1 MGKRKREQRRRDYDI
16 RQAQHEQVIERIPL
30 ERGCKLIMVY
40 VEGYEDVAFWR
51 SVFDDY
57 ESDEFMFEISVPL
70 RNDLAKGKK
79 VVLHLAEDPEV
90 RDTLF
95 CIDSDFD
102 YLFADQT
109 PVSREINRTPH
120 IFHTYAYAT
129 ENYLCYAPS
138 LHNICVKATK
148 NDTNIFDFEKFFA
161 DYSRTIYPLFLW
173 YAYSAQIATPNIFP
187 LIEFKSSVKLNY
199 LEVEGNGA
207 ETLAW
212 LERQVQRRLR
222 SLRGQHPDIERQF
235 PAFIEMLGKRGV
247 TPENTYLFMQ
257 GHTLMDNVV
266 MPVLEAVCDKLR
278 YMSISR
284 INGSDRRGGIAR
296 ERAEQLQQRPSG
308 RAQCAI
314 LQRELQ
320 GVFPVQKT
328 EARYRE
334 IPRRPAPGPAGL
346 QLPERLTQTAK
357 KPRPSLTVFRRP
369 FEYLFAADMN
379 AVFACL
385 YQNTVCQKRFL
396 LLRRIA
402 EIGLG
407 RTYMGCIGH
416 RKFARFGNPEIR
428 GAHFPPVAR
437 QQPVGR
443 MFIICHNLVILFHST
458 CAPPQARGR
467 KTRGARPDGTSPQ
480 TLQAPRIDCE
490 SSVTGGPFREPA
502 MQTVSYFLPSLSS
515 IP

>member
-222 SLRGQHPDIERQF
+222 SLRGQHPDIERQL

-284 INGSDRRGGIAR
+284 INGSDRRGVSLVNEQSNYNNALQDVRSALSFNENYKECFLYKKLKHDI
-296 ERAEQLQQRPSG
+296 ERYLDALR
-308 RAQCAI
+308 RAQPDYNC
-314 LQRELQ
+314 
-320 GVFPVQKT
+320 
-328 EARYRE
+328 
-334 IPRRPAPGPAGL
+334 
-346 QLPERLTQTAK
+346 
-357 KPRPSLTVFRRP
+357 
-369 FEYLFAADMN
+369 
-379 AVFACL
+379 
-385 YQNTVCQKRFL
+385 
-396 LLRRIA
+396 
-402 EIGLG
+402 
-407 RTYMGCIGH
+407 
-416 RKFARFGNPEIR
+416 RKG
-428 GAHFPPVAR
+428 
-437 QQPVGR
+437 
-443 MFIICHNLVILFHST
+443 
-458 CAPPQARGR
+458 
-467 KTRGARPDGTSPQ
+467 
-480 TLQAPRIDCE
+480 
-490 SSVTGGPFREPA
+490 
-502 MQTVSYFLPSLSS
+502 
-515 IP
+515 